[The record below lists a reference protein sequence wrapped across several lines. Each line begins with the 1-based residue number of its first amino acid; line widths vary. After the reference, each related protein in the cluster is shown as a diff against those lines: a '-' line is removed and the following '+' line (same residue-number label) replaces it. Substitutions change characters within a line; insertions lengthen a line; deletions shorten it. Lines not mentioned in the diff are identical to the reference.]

1 MNKEKV
7 GGAIAL
13 VASLPLM
20 MLALTT
26 PIANA
31 ATVSSTVTAIDVC
44 EWQMASAPPTLTLR
58 SSGGELYEGAA
69 LSVSASISDLT
80 VGLSGS
86 QSGTAVEG
94 PSTECSFYNNR
105 ETATVTFALTGT
117 ATFDATYGAS
127 NTEDTAMDFDLS
139 AGNSLD
145 VAADVTS
152 CTNWT
157 DTDIA
162 FSALASATSLYTLA
176 DQFVEN
182 KYDGSASG
190 SERCTPYI
198 TIGVDIPASA
208 AVPAGAGQAYSFS
221 GPSLEIALATTNV
234 GGE

>member
-13 VASLPLM
+13 GASLPLM
-20 MLALTT
+20 MLAFSA
-26 PIANA
+26 PVANA
-31 ATVSSTVTAIDVC
+31 TSVSSEVTAIDVC
-44 EWQMASAPPTLTLR
+44 EWQMASVPASLNL

-69 LSVSASISDLT
+69 LSVSAAINDLT

-86 QSGTAVEG
+86 QSDTAVSG
-94 PSTECSFYNNR
+94 TSTECSFYNNR

-117 ATFDATYGAS
+117 ATFDATYGES
-127 NTEDTAMDFDLS
+127 DTEDTAMDFDLS

-152 CTNWT
+152 CTDWT

-162 FSALASATSLYTLA
+162 FSDLTSASSLYSLA

-190 SERCTPYI
+190 SERCTPSI
-198 TIGVDIPASA
+198 TVGVDIPASA
-208 AVPAGAGQAYSFS
+208 EVPAGAGQAYSFS

-234 GGE
+234 GE